1 MDNSKKEKQLLIAV
15 IDDNELSRRSI
26 VEILENED
34 YAIAGSGSNAQE
46 AMQILLNK
54 KPQIMLI
61 DVVMPDISG
70 IELAQRVTEKQLD
83 TNIIMM
89 SSLNSQNIVIESISN
104 GAVDFLTKPFKKE
117 TLIDSIEKIRSNIEK
132 YS

>member
-1 MDNSKKEKQLLIAV
+1 MANSEKEQKLLIAV

-26 VEILENED
+26 VEILESEN
-34 YAIAGSGSNAQE
+34 YVIAGSGSNAQE

-89 SSLNSQNIVIESISN
+89 SSLNSQNIIIEAICN
-104 GAVDFLTKPFKKE
+104 DYKNMLTTKVN
-117 TLIDSIEKIRSNIEK
+117 DSW
-132 YS
+132 